1 MVVFITLQEQHCALD
16 IKAQI
21 LDVYITS
28 NKKMWSSY
36 YAYAIFCLH
45 KITFCAEVMIC

>member
-28 NKKMWSSY
+28 NKKNAVVILCICNILSS
-36 YAYAIFCLH
+36 
-45 KITFCAEVMIC
+45 

>member
-28 NKKMWSSY
+28 NKKSGRHTMHMQY
-36 YAYAIFCLH
+36 FVF
-45 KITFCAEVMIC
+45 TR